1 MLPSPY
7 RELHREL
14 STFIPGTRLVTDPL
28 RLLAWGT
35 DASFYRLVP
44 KLVVVV
50 DSEDEVRRLLAC
62 CARLHT
68 PVTFR
73 AAGTSLSGQAISDS
87 VLVMLGDGW
96 RNVTVAADARSIAL
110 QPGVIGAVANRRL
123 APFGR
128 KIGPK

>member
-14 STFIPGTRLVTDPL
+14 ATFIPAARLVTDPL

-50 DSEDEVRRLLAC
+50 DSEDEVRSCSPAARAC
-62 CARLHT
+62 T
-68 PVTFR
+68 
-73 AAGTSLSGQAISDS
+73 
-87 VLVMLGDGW
+87 
-96 RNVTVAADARSIAL
+96 
-110 QPGVIGAVANRRL
+110 RR
-123 APFGR
+123 
-128 KIGPK
+128 